1 MKSRILK
8 ILFCHQFCQ
17 NTAKVGWDLHSGGSL
32 ARALDQVFCDRIED
46 NLRENAYFAAV
57 LFAGKLTTK
66 KLSCCIEQIIK

>member
-1 MKSRILK
+1 MKLRILK

-46 NLRENAYFAAV
+46 NLRKNAYFAVV

-66 KLSCCIEQIIK
+66 KNLAVALNK